1 MNARNFRKS
10 FAEPERKKACP
21 PPITRATTSAFF
33 ISCWKC
39 VRDCPFLICLER
51 ERGRG
56 KDDATQDFP
65 SVTPQWELERER
77 ERVGPNNRVFAR
89 LPPPARTSTPQVFC
103 PGRGI
108 MILPPLPFT
117 LPSSL
122 TVQQIFCSSFPLTR
136 ESSLSLKHQLSSA
149 LFCYTLVSCKFLRLL
164 RIRPLRASCSATRS
178 ARSPAP
184 WSSSPAAS
192 SSSSSPGG
200 LTSSSTVSTRGS
212 N

>member
-1 MNARNFRKS
+1 M
-10 FAEPERKKACP
+10 CP
-21 PPITRATTSAFF
+21 GLSLFNLLGKGEGEGKGRRHTGLSICHTSMG
-33 ISCWKC
+33 I
-39 VRDCPFLICLER
+39 
-51 ERGRG
+51 
-56 KDDATQDFP
+56 
-65 SVTPQWELERER
+65 RER

-149 LFCYTLVSCKFLRLL
+149 LFCYPLVSCKFLRLL

-192 SSSSSPGG
+192 SSSSLRSRSPPPTAS
-200 LTSSSTVSTRGS
+200 LT
-212 N
+212 